1 MNELIA
7 SLAGERIAGVLD
19 AGGPV
24 VAILLIASVVAL
36 TFVLVKLW
44 QLHKL
49 RVTDV
54 RPADEALEL
63 FHRGEADAAIR
74 CAEATPNPAAR
85 AVARGIRGLQGG
97 APEATVREEVV
108 RFGNAAI
115 QSLRQGLRPLEV
127 IGALAPLLGLLGTVM
142 GMIKAFQALEAAGSQ
157 VDPAVLS
164 GGIWEAL
171 LTTAVGLAV
180 AIPVVAALNWLET
193 RVERV
198 AHRMDDAVTRL
209 FTGSLYSH
217 GAAAAAPVE
226 ASPQAAR
233 KDHAKDQGR
242 ESAQDGAL
250 LRQAADAG
258 H

>member
-1 MNELIA
+1 MNFDQWIPSER
-7 SLAGERIAGVLD
+7 LAGFLD

-24 VAILLIASVVAL
+24 VLILLGASVVAL
-36 TFVLVKLW
+36 AFVLVKLW
-44 QLHKL
+44 QLWRM

-54 RPADEALEL
+54 RAADEALER
-63 FHRGEADAAIR
+63 FHQGDVQGAIQ
-74 CAEATPNPAAR
+74 CAEASPNPAAC
-85 AVARGIRGLQGG
+85 AVARGIRGLQAG
-97 APEATVREEVV
+97 ASESIVREEVV
-108 RFGNAAI
+108 RYGNATI

-142 GMIKAFQALEAAGSQ
+142 GMIRAFRAMEEAGSQ

-193 RVERV
+193 RVERA

-209 FTGSLYSH
+209 FTGGQYAAVPLASRKPARPMH
-217 GAAAAAPVE
+217 PGADATNGP
-226 ASPQAAR
+226 
-233 KDHAKDQGR
+233 G
-242 ESAQDGAL
+242 GAL
-250 LRQAADAG
+250 PRTADAG

>member
-1 MNELIA
+1 MNALIE
-7 SLAGERIAGVLD
+7 SLAGERFAGFLD

-24 VAILLIASVVAL
+24 VAILLVASVVAL
-36 TFVLVKLW
+36 AFVLVKLW
-44 QLHKL
+44 QLWQL

-54 RPADEALEL
+54 RPAEQALEL
-63 FHRGEADAAIR
+63 FHGGDSEAAIR
-74 CAEATPNPAAR
+74 HAEATPNPAAR
-85 AVARGIRGLQGG
+85 AVARGIRGLRSGV
-97 APEATVREEVV
+97 PEATVREEVV
-108 RFGNAAI
+108 RYGNATI

-142 GMIKAFQALEAAGSQ
+142 GMIRAFQALEEAGSQ
-157 VDPAVLS
+157 VDPAILS

-209 FTGSLYSH
+209 FTGQLMTP
-217 GAAAAAPVE
+217 AP
-226 ASPQAAR
+226 
-233 KDHAKDQGR
+233 R
-242 ESAQDGAL
+242 EK
-250 LRQAADAG
+250 AADAEPASQ
-258 H
+258 

>member
-1 MNELIA
+1 MNAMIE
-7 SLAGERIAGVLD
+7 SLAGERIAGFLD

-24 VAILLIASVVAL
+24 VAILLVASVVAL
-36 TFVLVKLW
+36 AFVLVKLW
-44 QLHKL
+44 QLWRM

-54 RPADEALEL
+54 RPAEQALEL
-63 FHRGEADAAIR
+63 FHGGDPEGAIR
-74 CAEATPNPAAR
+74 HAEATPNPAAR
-85 AVARGIRGLQGG
+85 AVARGIRGLRSG
-97 APEATVREEVV
+97 APEAVVREEVV
-108 RFGNAAI
+108 RYGNATI

-142 GMIKAFQALEAAGSQ
+142 GMIRAFQALEEAGSQ

-209 FTGSLYSH
+209 FTGELY
-217 GAAAAAPVE
+217 AV
-226 ASPQAAR
+226 AAR
-233 KDHAKDQGR
+233 V
-242 ESAQDGAL
+242 DG
-250 LRQAADAG
+250 QAGPAAETADR
-258 H
+258 

>member
-1 MNELIA
+1 MNFEEWVP
-7 SLAGERIAGVLD
+7 SERLAGFLD

-24 VAILLIASVVAL
+24 VLILLGASVVAL
-36 TFVLVKLW
+36 AFVLVKVW
-44 QLHKL
+44 QLWRL
-49 RVTDV
+49 QVTNV
-54 RPADEALEL
+54 RPAEEALER
-63 FHRGEADAAIR
+63 FHQGDIDGAIQCADAS
-74 CAEATPNPAAR
+74 PNPAAG
-85 AVARGIRGLQGG
+85 AVSLGIRGLHNGV
-97 APEATVREEVV
+97 PEAVVREEVV
-108 RFGNAAI
+108 RYGNGMI

-142 GMIKAFQALEAAGSQ
+142 GMIRAFQALEEAGSQ

-209 FTGSLYSH
+209 FTGGLYPSV
-217 GAAAAAPVE
+217 GSS
-226 ASPQAAR
+226 ASAR
-233 KDHAKDQGR
+233 KPSAKDAGEGSQPR
-242 ESAQDGAL
+242 T
-250 LRQAADAG
+250 ADAG

>member
-1 MNELIA
+1 MNFDQWIR
-7 SLAGERIAGVLD
+7 SERLVGFLD

-24 VAILLIASVVAL
+24 VLILLGASVVAL
-36 TFVLVKLW
+36 AFVLVKLW
-44 QLHKL
+44 QLWRM

-54 RPADEALEL
+54 RPADEALDR
-63 FHRGEADAAIR
+63 FHRGDVQGAIQ

-85 AVARGIRGLQGG
+85 AVARGIRGLHGG
-97 APEATVREEVV
+97 APEAIVREEVV
-108 RFGNAAI
+108 RYGNATI

-142 GMIKAFQALEAAGSQ
+142 GMIRAFRALEEAGSQ

-209 FTGSLYSH
+209 FTGGQYGSATTASEQPADRASRQE
-217 GAAAAAPVE
+217 GE
-226 ASPQAAR
+226 A
-233 KDHAKDQGR
+233 D
-242 ESAQDGAL
+242 SADGAL
-250 LRQAADAG
+250 RRMADAG

>member
-1 MNELIA
+1 MNAMIE
-7 SLAGERIAGVLD
+7 SLAGERVAGFLD

-24 VAILLIASVVAL
+24 VAILLVASVVAL
-36 TFVLVKLW
+36 AFVLVKLW
-44 QLHKL
+44 QLWQL

-54 RPADEALEL
+54 RPAEHALEL
-63 FHRGEADAAIR
+63 FHGGDPEAAIR
-74 CAEATPNPAAR
+74 HAEATPNPAAR
-85 AVARGIRGLQGG
+85 AVARGIRGLRAG
-97 APEATVREEVV
+97 APEAMVREEVV
-108 RFGNAAI
+108 RYGNATI

-142 GMIKAFQALEAAGSQ
+142 GMIRAFQALEEAGSQ

-209 FTGSLYSH
+209 FTGQLMTP
-217 GAAAAAPVE
+217 AP
-226 ASPQAAR
+226 
-233 KDHAKDQGR
+233 R
-242 ESAQDGAL
+242 EK
-250 LRQAADAG
+250 AADAEPASQ
-258 H
+258 

>member
-1 MNELIA
+1 MNFEQWIP
-7 SLAGERIAGVLD
+7 SERLAGFLD

-24 VAILLIASVVAL
+24 VLILLGASVVAL
-36 TFVLVKLW
+36 AFVLVKLW
-44 QLHKL
+44 QLWRM

-54 RPADEALEL
+54 RPADEALDR
-63 FHRGEADAAIR
+63 FHRGDVEGAIE

-85 AVARGIRGLQGG
+85 AVARGIRGLHGG
-97 APEATVREEVV
+97 APEAIVREEVV
-108 RFGNAAI
+108 RYGNATI

-142 GMIKAFQALEAAGSQ
+142 GMIRAFQAMEQAGSQ

-209 FTGSLYSH
+209 FTGGQYAAVSLT
-217 GAAAAAPVE
+217 
-226 ASPQAAR
+226 
-233 KDHAKDQGR
+233 R
-242 ESAQDGAL
+242 ESPDRPAPRPTADPDSTDGAL
-250 LRQAADAG
+250 PRTADAG